1 MKFDVVSVGSHQK
14 RLEFS
19 VPTEKVKAEL
29 DKAFNEVGLKARLH
43 GFRPGKVPRPVLEAR
58 FGEQIRSDVASTLIQ
73 EGYAAALDAHKFE
86 PVARPQVQDRGDLD
100 VGADFRFTITVE
112 VRPDVVLDQYTDLE
126 VVYPPVDVKDEEIDA
141 QVTSRLEGQ
150 ARLVE
155 VSDRGV
161 VEGDLVLL
169 ELTARDGDTVVATE
183 AGTMIR
189 TAGDP
194 YYKGVES
201 LIIGAAIGEE
211 RSGEVAFAAD
221 ARTES
226 VAGKTLTTTVKVV
239 SVQSSQI
246 PELTDAVA
254 TDLGYEGGVEG
265 MRLALRLNL
274 QTSRDGMARNQ
285 ARANLLQVLIDR
297 NKFTVPSGMIESHLQ
312 MLMDELKLQQ
322 AYRGRD
328 PERMRFSA
336 EQMADL
342 RLRAEFA
349 AKGGLILEAVS
360 KKEKIE
366 ITDVDLEGKYQE
378 LADQRG
384 QTVEAIK
391 GYFVKDNAVEEL
403 RARLLEEK
411 SLDWLLERSK
421 LVSEGTVPPMKSQ
434 FDVEGEA
441 AGG

>member
-1 MKFDVVSVGSHQK
+1 
-14 RLEFS
+14 
-19 VPTEKVKAEL
+19 
-29 DKAFNEVGLKARLH
+29 
-43 GFRPGKVPRPVLEAR
+43 
-58 FGEQIRSDVASTLIQ
+58 
-73 EGYAAALDAHKFE
+73 
-86 PVARPQVQDRGDLD
+86 
-100 VGADFRFTITVE
+100 
-112 VRPDVVLDQYTDLE
+112 
-126 VVYPPVDVKDEEIDA
+126 
-141 QVTSRLEGQ
+141 
-150 ARLVE
+150 
-155 VSDRGV
+155 
-161 VEGDLVLL
+161 
-169 ELTARDGDTVVATE
+169 
-183 AGTMIR
+183 
-189 TAGDP
+189 
-194 YYKGVES
+194 
-201 LIIGAAIGEE
+201 
-211 RSGEVAFAAD
+211 
-221 ARTES
+221 
-226 VAGKTLTTTVKVV
+226 
-239 SVQSSQI
+239 
-246 PELTDAVA
+246 
-254 TDLGYEGGVEG
+254 
-265 MRLALRLNL
+265 
-274 QTSRDGMARNQ
+274 
-285 ARANLLQVLIDR
+285 
-297 NKFTVPSGMIESHLQ
+297 MIESHLQ

-360 KKEKIE
+360 KNEKIE

-434 FDVEGEA
+434 FDVEGET